1 MPRQKGAARR
11 KEREVLG
18 AIKAQHRARLEK
30 DIYGPKAKA
39 PPPKI
44 TEATRARF
52 GMLVCMVACPVP
64 LMPRTVNGTGHAA
77 YTCAT
82 FANGLFAGV
91 LLSGGMQGSP
101 VVREYLS
108 RWGWGLGAPRPSEVL
123 VSVLAQDHRTAGAQQ
138 GAARVCLLRR
148 AGHNNGADVL
158 RLRAVPRAPVLF
170 AAVPA
175 RALDRRPQG
184 RVRARTQVKRNYT
197 HRLEGD
203 LTCCSCLLR

>member
-52 GMLVCMVACPVP
+52 GMLVCMV
-64 LMPRTVNGTGHAA
+64 AA

-184 RVRARTQVKRNYT
+184 RVRARTRVKRNYT